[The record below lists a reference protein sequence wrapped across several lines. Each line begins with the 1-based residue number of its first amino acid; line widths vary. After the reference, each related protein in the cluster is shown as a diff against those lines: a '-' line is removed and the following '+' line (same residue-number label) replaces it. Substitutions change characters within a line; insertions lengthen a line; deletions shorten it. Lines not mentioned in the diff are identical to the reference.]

1 MRIVVIG
8 CGLGGLSTAIR
19 LRAAGHDVTII
30 DKQDHPGGIAQVYRQ
45 GGFTFDAG
53 PPVITAPWLIQEL
66 FDLAGKRTASYV
78 TLVSL
83 EPFYTIRFEDGSA
96 FHYSGLAEP
105 LARELR
111 RFDSGDVHGAVHL
124 RAIAGRLFESVFP
137 LALRP
142 VTRPRDA
149 APALGALL
157 RDRAYRSVAE
167 MADAQ
172 ISDARLRRVFT
183 IHPLFIG
190 GDPARTP
197 GVYAALQT
205 VEQRW
210 GVWYPMGGTGA
221 LVGALTH
228 LFTEMGG
235 TLRLGHE
242 AMEIII
248 AAESRRATGVRLAS
262 GEVLNADAVVSNA
275 DVASTSLRLIP
286 ASVRTIETD
295 QRILA
300 RTYSRSLF
308 VLCFG
313 TNRQYS
319 DLSHYEILMGEE
331 DGSLGA
337 DPAARP
343 HLSGDF
349 ALHLHRPTA
358 TDPSLAPAGCDTWY
372 VMASVPNLSANADWG
387 AAARPFRDAIV
398 RYLEHRYMPGLSRHI
413 VAEHSID
420 PRYFRASANTHLGSA
435 YATEPVRS
443 QTGCRRPHNQSPDV
457 ANLYWVGAGTHPG
470 AGVPG
475 VLCSGKIVAQL
486 IGPN

>member
-30 DKQDHPGGIAQVYRQ
+30 DKQDHPGGIAQVYRHD
-45 GGFTFDAG
+45 GFTFDAG

-83 EPFYTIRFEDGSA
+83 EPLYTIRFEDGSV

-111 RFDSGDVHGAVHL
+111 RFHSADI
-124 RAIAGRLFESVFP
+124 RAPSTSARSRRVFSNRCSP
-137 LALRP
+137 SRSARSS
-142 VTRPRDA
+142 RPRDA

-167 MADAQ
+167 MVDAQ

-183 IHPLFIG
+183 VPPLFIG

-205 VEQRW
+205 IEQRW

-221 LVGALTH
+221 LVAALTH

-248 AAESRRATGVRLAS
+248 AAASRRATGVRLAS
-262 GEVLNADAVVSNA
+262 GE
-275 DVASTSLRLIP
+275 
-286 ASVRTIETD
+286 
-295 QRILA
+295 ILK
-300 RTYSRSLF
+300 RR
-308 VLCFG
+308 
-313 TNRQYS
+313 
-319 DLSHYEILMGEE
+319 
-331 DGSLGA
+331 
-337 DPAARP
+337 
-343 HLSGDF
+343 
-349 ALHLHRPTA
+349 
-358 TDPSLAPAGCDTWY
+358 
-372 VMASVPNLSANADWG
+372 
-387 AAARPFRDAIV
+387 
-398 RYLEHRYMPGLSRHI
+398 
-413 VAEHSID
+413 
-420 PRYFRASANTHLGSA
+420 
-435 YATEPVRS
+435 
-443 QTGCRRPHNQSPDV
+443 CRRQ
-457 ANLYWVGAGTHPG
+457 
-470 AGVPG
+470 
-475 VLCSGKIVAQL
+475 
-486 IGPN
+486 